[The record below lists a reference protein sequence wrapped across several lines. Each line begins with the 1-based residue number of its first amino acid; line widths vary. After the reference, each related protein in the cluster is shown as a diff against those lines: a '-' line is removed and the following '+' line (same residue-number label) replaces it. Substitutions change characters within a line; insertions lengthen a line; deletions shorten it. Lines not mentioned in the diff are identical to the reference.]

1 MDEPMT
7 ETQQPMTTQP
17 SRRPVRRLF
26 VLLAAVVV
34 ALDQLSKYLVVRGLP
49 LGQST
54 PVGGKLLSFTYTHNT
69 GSAMG
74 LIPAGGPVLA
84 AIAGLFVLAILLWG
98 HSWVGRNPWLIW
110 GLGGLLGGAIGNLL
124 DRARL
129 GYVVDFIDVH
139 FWPVF
144 NVADIA
150 VCCGAG
156 AILIGTLL
164 YNEQRDACSAVT
176 DCSMPPR
183 EE

>member
-1 MDEPMT
+1 MT
-7 ETQQPMTTQP
+7 ESQQQLTTQQP

-34 ALDQLSKYLVVRGLP
+34 ALDQLTKYLIVDRML
-49 LGQST
+49 LGESV
-54 PVGGKLLSFTYTHNT
+54 PVAGRLLSFTYTRNM

-74 LIPAGGPVLA
+74 LIPGGGTILAIVAG
-84 AIAGLFVLAILLWG
+84 IFVIAILLWG
-98 HSWVGRNPWLIW
+98 HRCAGQNPWLIW

-150 VCCGAG
+150 VCCGAA

-164 YNEQRDACSAVT
+164 YNEQRDGCAASPP
-176 DCSMPPR
+176 DCAS
-183 EE
+183 EVEKE